1 MKHSYVNRLFTLR
14 ASDRLRSIL
23 NCKKVMYT
31 YCLVLNINCLRQNWS
46 CMKTKHCVS
55 LRGQWSVSK
64 NHMCTKLMYTFFRE
78 RLRQLCISH
87 SLVEI
92 ENWLLP
98 PALNQWNLL
107 WSVCGLEEINF
118 KLTII
123 KHTLLQTFSRHIS
136 FKFALKL
143 HCVKNH

>member
-14 ASDRLRSIL
+14 ASDRLRSIIL
-23 NCKKVMYT
+23 HCKKVMYT
-31 YCLVLNINCLRQNWS
+31 YCIVLNINCLSKIEVIWRQNI
-46 CMKTKHCVS
+46 
-55 LRGQWSVSK
+55 
-64 NHMCTKLMYTFFRE
+64 NHMCTKLMYTFFRH
-78 RLRQLCISH
+78 RLIQLCISH

-98 PALNQWNLL
+98 PSLNQWSLL
-107 WSVCGLEEINF
+107 RSFCGLEETNF

-123 KHTLLQTFSRHIS
+123 KHTFQTFSRHIS
-136 FKFALKL
+136 FTFALKL